1 MRILTAYML
10 ASRRS
15 RSKMGKYDFLKSG
28 TDVRGIAVEY
38 QGNPVELT
46 DEAVYDIAAAFVA
59 FVADKTGKNAAEL
72 TISVG
77 HDSRISAQRIAAAVL
92 KALKNCGVHALYF
105 DLASTPA
112 MFMSTVELG
121 VDGAIQITASHH
133 PFFRNGLKFFTA
145 SGGAEGSD
153 ISKILENAALHNYDD
168 SLSGT
173 VENYDFM
180 PRYAEILRDII
191 KKGVAAEDYEHPL
204 AGKKIVVD
212 AGNGVG
218 GFYATEVLAPLGADI
233 SGSQF
238 LEPDGMFPN
247 HIPNPENETAMQSI
261 CKATVENHADLG
273 IIFDTDVDRGGA
285 VDADGNELNKNNL
298 LAIAAYIAAGGEKGK
313 TIVTDSITSDG
324 FKEFIEK
331 QMGCK
336 HHRFVRGYKNVINEA
351 LRLNAAGIDTPLA
364 GETAGHI
371 AFRENYFLDDG
382 AYLITRIVIE
392 MMLLAREG
400 KTLNSI
406 IENMRQP
413 IEAAE
418 LRMDIKNADFKVYGQ
433 SVIDAI
439 EAYAA
444 AHEDWIL
451 ADDSREGVRV
461 NFTDAASDG
470 WFVLRLSVHD
480 PVLPLNVES
489 NVAGGVKEIV
499 KKIYAVVTRF
509 EDLDLAAFEAYI
521 HD

>member
-1 MRILTAYML
+1 
-10 ASRRS
+10 
-15 RSKMGKYDFLKSG
+15 MGKYDYLKSG
-28 TDVRGIAVEY
+28 TDVRGIAVEHE
-38 QGNPVELT
+38 GKPVELT

-59 FVADKTGKNAAEL
+59 FVAEKTGKQAEQL
-72 TISVG
+72 TITVG
-77 HDSRISAQRIAAAVL
+77 HDSRISAERIAASVL
-92 KALKNCGVHALYF
+92 RAIQNCGARALYF

-121 VDGAIQITASHH
+121 AQGAIQITASHH
-133 PFFRNGLKFFTA
+133 PYFRNGLKFFTRE
-145 SGGAEGSD
+145 GGAEGSD
-153 ISKILENAALHNYDD
+153 IVRILADAAAKNYDD
-168 SLSGT
+168 GKNGS

-191 KKGVAAEDYEHPL
+191 KQGVNAADYEHPL
-204 AGKKIVVD
+204 KGKKIIVD

-218 GFYATEVLAPLGADI
+218 GFYAGEVLAPLGADTE
-233 SGSQF
+233 GSQF

-247 HIPNPENETAMQSI
+247 HIPNPENEEAMRSI
-261 CKATVENHADLG
+261 CEATVRHHADLG
-273 IIFDTDVDRGGA
+273 IIFDTDVDRGGV
-285 VDADGNELNKNNL
+285 VDANGEELNKNNL

-324 FKEFIEK
+324 FKQFIEED
-331 QMGCK
+331 MGCI

-351 LRLNAAGIDTPLA
+351 IRLNREGIDTPLA

-392 MMLLAREG
+392 MMLLSQQG

-413 IEAAE
+413 QEAAE
-418 LRMDIKNADFKVYGQ
+418 LRMDILKPDFKAYGQ
-433 SVIDAI
+433 AVIDSV

-444 AHEDWIL
+444 AHEGWLL

-461 NFTDAASDG
+461 NFAGAEDDG

-489 NVAGGVKEIV
+489 NVEGGVKNIV
-499 KKIYAVVTRF
+499 LHLYEALKDF
-509 EDLDLAAFEAYI
+509 EGLELSAFEPYLG
-521 HD
+521 

>member
-1 MRILTAYML
+1 
-10 ASRRS
+10 
-15 RSKMGKYDFLKSG
+15 MGKYDFLKSG

-38 QGNPVELT
+38 LGKPVELT
-46 DEAVYDIAAAFVA
+46 DEAVYDIAAAFAA
-59 FVADKTGKNAAEL
+59 FVSAKTGKKAEDVCI
-72 TISVG
+72 TVG
-77 HDSRISAQRIAAAVL
+77 HDSRISAHRIAAAVL
-92 KALKNCGVHALYF
+92 KALKNCGVKALYF

-112 MFMSTVELG
+112 MFMSTVELCA
-121 VDGAIQITASHH
+121 DGAIQITASHH
-133 PFFRNGLKFFTA
+133 PYFRNGLKFFTRE
-145 SGGAEGSD
+145 GGAEGSD
-153 ISKILENAALHNYDD
+153 IVKILSDADKKNYDD
-168 SLSGT
+168 SKCGT

-180 PRYAEILRDII
+180 PRYAEILRDTI
-191 KKGVAAEDYEHPL
+191 KKGVNAADYDHPL
-204 AGKKIVVD
+204 AGKKIIVD

-218 GFYATEVLAPLGADI
+218 GFYASEVLAPLGADT

-247 HIPNPENETAMQSI
+247 HIPNPENEEAMCSI
-261 CKATVENHADLG
+261 CSATVANHADLG

-285 VDADGNELNKNNL
+285 VDANGEELNKNNL
-298 LAIAAYIAAGGEKGK
+298 LAIAAYIAAGGESGK

-331 QMGCK
+331 DMGCH

-351 LRLNAAGIDTPLA
+351 IRLNKEGIDTPLA

-382 AYLITRIVIE
+382 AYLITKIVIE
-392 MMLLAREG
+392 MMLLAKEG

-406 IENMRQP
+406 IAGMRQP
-413 IEAAE
+413 VEAAE
-418 LRMDIKNADFKVYGQ
+418 LRMDILKPDFKAYGQ
-433 SVIDAI
+433 SVIDSI

-444 AHEDWIL
+444 AHEDWLL

-461 NFTDAASDG
+461 NFAQADCDG

-489 NVAGGVKEIV
+489 NVAGGVKNIV
-499 KKIYAVVTRF
+499 KKIYEVVKPF
-509 EDLDLAAFEAYI
+509 DGLELSAFEKYI
-521 HD
+521 D

>member
-1 MRILTAYML
+1 
-10 ASRRS
+10 
-15 RSKMGKYDFLKSG
+15 MGKYDFLKSG

-38 QGNPVELT
+38 QGKPVELT
-46 DEAVYDIAAAFVA
+46 DEAVYDIAAAFA
-59 FVADKTGKNAAEL
+59 MFVANKTAKSAENVS
-72 TISVG
+72 ISVG
-77 HDSRISAQRIAAAVL
+77 HDSRISADRIAAAVQ
-92 KALKNCGVHALYF
+92 KALTACGVHVLYF

-133 PFFRNGLKFFTA
+133 PFFRNGLKFFTRE
-145 SGGAEGSD
+145 GGAEGSD
-153 ISKILENAALHNYDD
+153 IAAILTAADKKEYDD
-168 SLSGT
+168 SKSGT
-173 VENYDFM
+173 VENVDFM

-191 KKGVAAEDYEHPL
+191 KKGVNAQDYEHPL
-204 AGKKIVVD
+204 AGKKIIVD

-218 GFYATEVLAPLGADI
+218 GFYASDVLAPLGADV

-247 HIPNPENETAMQSI
+247 HIPNPENEEAMQSI
-261 CKATVENHADLG
+261 CNATVANHADLG

-285 VDADGNELNKNNL
+285 VDANGEELNKNNL

-324 FKEFIEK
+324 FKTFIE
-331 QMGCK
+331 QEMGCH
-336 HHRFVRGYKNVINEA
+336 HHRFIRGYKNVINEA
-351 LRLNAAGIDTPLA
+351 IRLNNEGIDTPLA

-371 AFRENYFLDDG
+371 AFRENFFLDDG

-392 MMLLAREG
+392 MMLLDKEG

-413 IEAAE
+413 AEAAE
-418 LRMDIKNADFKVYGQ
+418 LRMDILEPDFKVYGQ
-433 SVIDAI
+433 SVIDAV

-461 NFTDAASDG
+461 NFADPALDG

-489 NVAGGVKEIV
+489 NVTGGVKNIV
-499 KKIYAVVTRF
+499 QKIYKVVKQF
-509 EDLDLAAFEAYI
+509 DDLELSAFQKYL
-521 HD
+521 

>member
-1 MRILTAYML
+1 
-10 ASRRS
+10 
-15 RSKMGKYDFLKSG
+15 MGKYDFLKSG

-38 QGNPVELT
+38 QGKPVELT
-46 DEAVYDIAAAFVA
+46 DEAVYDIAAAFA
-59 FVADKTGKNAAEL
+59 MFVANKTGKNTENL
-72 TISVG
+72 TVSVG
-77 HDSRISAQRIAAAVL
+77 HDSRISADRIAAAVL
-92 KALKNCGVHALYF
+92 KALTACGVHALYF

-133 PFFRNGLKFFTA
+133 PFFRNGLKFFTRE
-145 SGGAEGSD
+145 GGAEGSD
-153 ISKILENAALHNYDD
+153 IAAILSAADKKAYDD
-168 SLSGT
+168 SKSGT
-173 VENYDFM
+173 VENVDFM
-180 PRYAEILRDII
+180 PRYAELLRDII
-191 KKGVAAEDYEHPL
+191 KKGVNAEDYEHPL
-204 AGKKIVVD
+204 AGKKIIVD

-218 GFYATEVLAPLGADI
+218 GFYASDVLAPLGADV

-247 HIPNPENETAMQSI
+247 HIPNPENEQAMQSI
-261 CKATVENHADLG
+261 CAATTANHADLG

-285 VDADGNELNKNNL
+285 VDANGEELNKNNL
-298 LAIAAYIAAGGEKGK
+298 LAIAAYIAANGETGK

-324 FKEFIEK
+324 FKTFIEK
-331 QMGCK
+331 DMGCH

-351 LRLNAAGIDTPLA
+351 IRLNEAGIDTPLA

-392 MMLLAREG
+392 MMLLAKEG

-413 IEAAE
+413 AEAAE
-418 LRMDIKNADFKVYGQ
+418 LRMDILEPDFKVYGQ
-433 SVIDAI
+433 KVIDSI

-444 AHEDWIL
+444 DRADWVL
-451 ADDSREGVRV
+451 AEDSREGVRV
-461 NFTDAASDG
+461 NFTDPALDG

-489 NVAGGVKEIV
+489 NVAGGVKNIV
-499 KKIYAVVTRF
+499 KKIYEAVKPF
-509 EDLDLAAFEAYI
+509 DKLELSAFEKYL
-521 HD
+521 